1 MPYIRILARSWW
13 SEVAGR
19 RFIILEQDT
28 VRGPFHVVVLTG
40 SQGPEEYRQRAT
52 AKEQACTEQIKDD
65 VHIVLPRSLKLLAMT
80 SSDELDIAAAAS
92 HGVTRPAIASG
103 TINAL

>member
-1 MPYIRILARSWW
+1 VRKRHWK
-13 SEVAGR
+13 VAERGVLV
-19 RFIILEQDT
+19 IEQDP
-28 VRGPFHVVVLTG
+28 VRGPYHVVVLT
-40 SQGPEEYRQRAT
+40 SAQGPQEYRQRAT